1 MRVNARFFVF
11 ALGLLG
17 FSSISPEGCGFWN
30 AVPNNFPVACVL
42 MSLFVFVLNNICGW
56 KKGND
61 IHFFENACSAFI
73 ITCPNYIIS
82 VS

>member
-11 ALGLLG
+11 PLGLLG
-17 FSSISPEGCGFWN
+17 FSSISPEGCEFWN
-30 AVPNNFPVACVL
+30 AVPNNVPVACVL
-42 MSLFVFVLNNICGW
+42 MSLFVFVLNNIYGW
-56 KKGND
+56 KKSND
-61 IHFFENACSAFI
+61 INFFENACSAFI

>member
-17 FSSISPEGCGFWN
+17 FSSISPESCRFWN
-30 AVPNNFPVACVL
+30 AVPNNFPEACVL

-61 IHFFENACSAFI
+61 IYLKMLVLLS
-73 ITCPNYIIS
+73 
-82 VS
+82 

>member
-1 MRVNARFFVF
+1 MPGFFVF

-17 FSSISPEGCGFWN
+17 FSFISPVGYRFWN

-42 MSLFVFVLNNICGW
+42 MNLFVVVLNNICGW

-61 IHFFENACSAFI
+61 THFFENACSAFI